1 MSIENCLKQNNL
13 DAYFKSLTVT
23 DMVVSDLNVTD
34 LSATN
39 LSATNL
45 SATNANFLL
54 TNLSFPEVVIATTP
68 NYVSGLNTFPL
79 SQIQIKAYKIG
90 KLVTLEIPRIEY
102 TCGPG
107 AQPGFIEIDI
117 SALGALKPPTIF
129 NVCVIIQND
138 DNLASG
144 QLYSLGANHLYVGAA
159 INVDAVAKFTGS
171 DTKVQSLNTNTYVSY
186 IL

>member
-1 MSIENCLKQNNL
+1 MSIENCLKPNNL

-23 DMVVSDLNVTD
+23 DMIVSDLNVTD
-34 LSATN
+34 

-102 TCGPG
+102 TCVG